1 MSRQGL
7 PVCVCWGGRGGGKWR
22 LGCGGGDRSLGSALP
37 GDSTVVIVPNNTLL
51 CTRDRCVLQTH
62 GCQAELVPA
71 GDFAASWDPRCT
83 RALLPS
89 PAGPSWGLVQVCV
102 CPPGWSCSA
111 SRTLT
116 LQHMLLPPS
125 CRPPCAPSSPLP
137 HHLGEVRWQAG
148 GQLSGTS
155 RTSEFLEFFTGRALV
170 CIHLSLKA
178 GG

>member
-1 MSRQGL
+1 MSDEQAG
-7 PVCVCWGGRGGGKWR
+7 PSCVCLLGGRGGGKWR

-37 GDSTVVIVPNNTLL
+37 GDSPVVIVPNNTLL

-116 LQHMLLPPS
+116 LQHMLFPQLPPTL
-125 CRPPCAPSSPLP
+125 RALLPTAPPPGGS
-137 HHLGEVRWQAG
+137 EVAG
-148 GQLSGTS
+148 G
-155 RTSEFLEFFTGRALV
+155 RAALWHFQD
-170 CIHLSLKA
+170 I
-178 GG
+178 